1 MYTRY
6 VVCLF
11 LLFFLLINIEFL
23 HSGMMCFLI
32 WVFLFIVIFI
42 MGTIIRLSRLNFTFY
57 VYVWACAIG
66 LVTNK
71 DDHDDDEPMDS

>member
-11 LLFFLLINIEFL
+11 LLFFFLINIEFW
-23 HSGMMCFLI
+23 HSGMICVLI

-42 MGTIIRLSRLNFTFY
+42 MGTIIRLSRLITTFY
-57 VYVWACAIG
+57 AYVWACAAEIVLY
-66 LVTNK
+66 LV
-71 DDHDDDEPMDS
+71 

>member
-11 LLFFLLINIEFL
+11 LYFFFLINIEFW
-23 HSGMMCFLI
+23 HSGMICVLI

-57 VYVWACAIG
+57 VYVWACATEIVLY
-66 LVTNK
+66 LV
-71 DDHDDDEPMDS
+71 